1 MLSIEASTDVFL
13 RKNLPDG
20 DSYLVGLEFRCGDA
34 WDVTLMVLNSTG
46 DPLAQVSKPVRTA
59 DCSHVVFTFPNGG
72 LALSLGQVYYLRLIG
87 GDLFGWKYTEDGYK
101 KGAASFNGKQL
112 LPEHNGNFLV
122 SYLFV

>member
-72 LALSLGQVYYLRLIG
+72 LALSLAAA
-87 GDLFGWKYTEDGYK
+87 TCSDGSTPRMATRRERPHSTANSCCLNTTAISWFRTY
-101 KGAASFNGKQL
+101 
-112 LPEHNGNFLV
+112 
-122 SYLFV
+122 SYD